1 MVAESFHSYISLLF
15 QLDKHIFEIDFDLIE
30 GGPFEAGRAHTS
42 RDLIIKNHVEQSMLQ
57 HWVGRQG
64 IKNENMK
71 KKKKEKWR
79 MIIFS
84 APRSSGFLRDPG
96 DLCRWILAFSI
107 CLLARPVLIADSE
120 LPSSWSV
127 AIIIQFPTDFRKKI
141 WNLRQTMLS
150 VVRCIR
156 WIRFDW
162 QLWIVVGIE
171 WVRINIEMKFIV

>member
-71 KKKKEKWR
+71 KKKKRK
-79 MIIFS
+79 MTDDHLFS
-84 APRSSGFLRDPG
+84 PEEQWVPSWPRWPLPVNSCVFNLSLSPPSFNCRQWITIELIGSDYHSIPNWLSKKNLKFTTDNVISSSMHTMNSF
-96 DLCRWILAFSI
+96 WLATLN
-107 CLLARPVLIADSE
+107 C
-120 LPSSWSV
+120 SWNWMS
-127 AIIIQFPTDFRKKI
+127 
-141 WNLRQTMLS
+141 
-150 VVRCIR
+150 
-156 WIRFDW
+156 
-162 QLWIVVGIE
+162 
-171 WVRINIEMKFIV
+171 